1 MPFTLKPLPY
11 NPADFQNFV
20 SPETFSFHHGR
31 HLQAYIDAA
40 NKLIAGTDYAAKTLE
55 EIMLTSSGPLFNQA
69 AQAWNHDFY
78 FACLTPEEH
87 QAIPAKLKTLIE
99 SNFGSVAD
107 FTRNYAAAAA
117 GNFGSGWTWLVKRLD
132 GQLEIYSTSNA
143 GTPLTE
149 HLKPLMV
156 IDVWEHAYYIDY
168 RNARAAY
175 IQAFFDKLVNWD
187 FVQRRFNG
195 EPCDCDCRGEEGGC
209 CCGACGCG
217 A

>member
-20 SPETFSFHHGR
+20 SLETFSFHHGK

-87 QAIPAKLKTLIE
+87 KAIPAKLKTLIV

-117 GNFGSGWTWLVKRLD
+117 GNFGSGWTWLMQTGPNKLK
-132 GQLEIYSTSNA
+132 IMSTSNA
-143 GTPLTE
+143 GNPMVDGFNPLLT
-149 HLKPLMV
+149 V
-156 IDVWEHAYYIDY
+156 DVWEHAYYLDY
-168 RNARAAY
+168 QNRRADY
-175 IQAFFDKLVNWD
+175 IAAFLSHVNWD
-187 FVQRRFNG
+187 FAA
-195 EPCDCDCRGEEGGC
+195 GC
-209 CCGACGCG
+209 LK
-217 A
+217 

>member
-117 GNFGSGWTWLVKRLD
+117 GNFGSGWTWLMQTGPNKLK
-132 GQLEIYSTSNA
+132 IMSTSNA
-143 GTPLTE
+143 GNPMVDGFNPLLT
-149 HLKPLMV
+149 V
-156 IDVWEHAYYIDY
+156 DVWEHAYYLDY
-168 RNARAAY
+168 QNCRADY
-175 IQAFFDKLVNWD
+175 IAAFLSHVNWD
-187 FVQRRFNG
+187 FAAGRLK
-195 EPCDCDCRGEEGGC
+195 
-209 CCGACGCG
+209 
-217 A
+217 